1 MTYGHRVTAYTALM
15 HMHRAVKKRYRNMT
29 ACDMLKRAKSLT
41 ADLYVDS
48 EAINLSVKRK
58 RKRESID
65 KTAQHLQ

>member
-1 MTYGHRVTAYTALM
+1 
-15 HMHRAVKKRYRNMT
+15 MT